1 MDDVVGNTD
10 ENVREVIHFIR
21 KGLGGTCSL
30 WKGETSCGCS
40 IGGVKCEVD
49 RVG

>member
-21 KGLGGTCSL
+21 KGLGGYMFAM
-30 WKGETSCGCS
+30 E
-40 IGGVKCEVD
+40 
-49 RVG
+49 R